1 MIRRSHVD
9 LLTLF
14 FLVVEKEP
22 EYLVANAE
30 ALNTRTNC
38 HNGTDTAVTDGL
50 RKLSHQPSINL
61 VDI

>member
-1 MIRRSHVD
+1 MIRRSHID

-22 EYLVANAE
+22 EYLVPNV

-50 RKLSHQPSINL
+50 RKLSHQSSINL